1 MHKHWEYVCFIY
13 PYEKGNRMLAYFGD
27 LNEKSVKEVEQTKL
41 PHMAD
46 ASGQVNL
53 GEHRKKKLNL
63 WI

>member
-1 MHKHWEYVCFIY
+1 
-13 PYEKGNRMLAYFGD
+13 MLAYFGD

-53 GEHRKKKLNL
+53 GEHRKKKIKPLNIVQDL
-63 WI
+63 GWI